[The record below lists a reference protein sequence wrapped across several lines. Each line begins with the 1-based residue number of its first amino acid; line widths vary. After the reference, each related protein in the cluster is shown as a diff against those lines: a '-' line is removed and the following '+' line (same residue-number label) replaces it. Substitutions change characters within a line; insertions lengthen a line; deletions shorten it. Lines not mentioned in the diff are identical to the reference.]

1 MRYGVGQRAR
11 ERKQAHKAQ
20 LRQSKFESEL
30 WQRGEGLA
38 QRQYGTYD
46 EYVSHQAGKLDKII
60 HRLKETEDEDFGE
73 YKLLGQYKPHPDPN
87 QELFFFGLQP

>member
-1 MRYGVGQRAR
+1 MRTSPPALDPLPSPSSHDPPAAAR
-11 ERKQAHKAQ
+11 ERKQAHKVQ

-46 EYVSHQAGKLDKII
+46 EYVNHQAGKLDKIT
-60 HRLKETEDEDFGE
+60 HRLKDTASDT
-73 YKLLGQYKPHPDPN
+73 LGAYWTVS
-87 QELFFFGLQP
+87 E